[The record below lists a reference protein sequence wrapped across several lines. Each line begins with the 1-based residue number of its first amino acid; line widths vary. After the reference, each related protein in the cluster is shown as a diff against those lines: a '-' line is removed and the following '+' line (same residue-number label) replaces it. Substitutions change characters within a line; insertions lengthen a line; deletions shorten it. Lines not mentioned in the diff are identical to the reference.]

1 MLRKLL
7 LALSLAMALTACSS
21 QEALPQGPELVKKS
35 AEAMKAVT
43 SASFSITT
51 DGTPKIQL
59 KKADGRLTSTG
70 DADGTLQISLMNSL
84 QEFSFVIIGDT
95 VHFKATTGGY
105 QKVPKQLLM
114 TGVGYDPST
123 LLDPDKGISALLGG
137 LGQPTTEAVDGGA
150 YRVAATFPGKT
161 MGALIPGVTADINGK
176 LWIDTASSRLTRID
190 LPLDGGSVTV
200 TLSDYDARFTIT
212 PPAG

>member
-7 LALSLAMALTACSS
+7 LLALALALTACSS
-21 QEALPQGPELVKKS
+21 QEALPQGSELVKKS
-35 AEAMKAVT
+35 AEAMKAVK

-51 DGTPKIQL
+51 DGAPKIQL

-70 DADGTLQISLMNSL
+70 DADGTLQMSLGNNL
-84 QEFSFVIIGDT
+84 QEFSFVMIGDT
-95 VHFKATTGGY
+95 VHFKATTGRY
-105 QKVPKQLLM
+105 QKVSKGLLM
-114 TGVGYDPST
+114 AGMGYDPST
-123 LLDPDKGISALLGG
+123 LLDPDKGISALIGG
-137 LGQPTTEAVDGGA
+137 LGEPTTEAQEDGA
-150 YRVAATFPGKT
+150 YRVAATFPGQT
-161 MGALIPGVTADINGK
+161 IGALIPGVSADINGK
-176 LWIDTASSRLTRID
+176 LWIDAASSRLTKID